1 MTRPRVL
8 VLDDNP
14 AFVRTME
21 MMAEQS
27 GLAISS
33 TDDPDVF
40 VGLLDGEDVR
50 AAIVDCMLG
59 DKTGLAMLSE
69 IGMKRPG
76 LPTLV
81 VSGFGDGFLT
91 QAEQI
96 GRSHGLTR
104 LSTLAKPFGIA
115 DLRAFLTNTRTD
127 PAT

>member
-21 MMAEQS
+21 MMATQS
-27 GLAISS
+27 GLAISA
-33 TDDPDVF
+33 TDDPDAF
-40 VGLLDGEDVR
+40 ADMLDGDDVA
-50 AAIVDCMLG
+50 AAIIDCMLG
-59 DKTGLAMLSE
+59 DKTGLSMLGE
-69 IGMKRPG
+69 IGNRRPG

-81 VSGFGDGFLT
+81 VSGFGDAFLA

-104 LSTLAKPFGIA
+104 LFTLAKPFGVA
-115 DLRAFLTNTRTD
+115 DLRGFLANARAD
-127 PAT
+127 SPA